1 MSEESFEQLF
11 YFSLISEFLPLFFL
25 IYKWKNNPINRLL
38 LSHFLIACVTE
49 LFGIWFIY
57 VLHMYNLIIL
67 NFYNI
72 ALIGILGLIYSY
84 LLDKKFNKAI
94 VVWIF
99 SFVIIFL
106 ICLYNWSIYY
116 SYYSLTYIWISIGA
130 IILSVYYMFRFLL
143 NAKDKTVLSDGYFLI
158 NFAIFFYFS
167 LTFYLSLLESF
178 IRYSDTLLI
187 IWPIQFITTIIS
199 NGIFLYAIV
208 RLKKE
213 ERKMDKEISQ
223 NYV

>member
-1 MSEESFEQLF
+1 
-11 YFSLISEFLPLFFL
+11 
-25 IYKWKNNPINRLL
+25 
-38 LSHFLIACVTE
+38 
-49 LFGIWFIY
+49 
-57 VLHMYNLIIL
+57 
-67 NFYNI
+67 
-72 ALIGILGLIYSY
+72 
-84 LLDKKFNKAI
+84 
-94 VVWIF
+94 
-99 SFVIIFL
+99 
-106 ICLYNWSIYY
+106 
-116 SYYSLTYIWISIGA
+116 
-130 IILSVYYMFRFLL
+130 MFRFLL